1 MHLIEWYHIVALLPA
16 CLPACL
22 FSLRARYGIRGAC
35 SRQRSCHEKKLA
47 LDVVNGTS
55 PKNNTCT
62 VRRAKERQRESKT
75 HTHTHTHHAHQ
86 QHPPLMNI
94 STSTFSTKR
103 RGLKKVEDEENAATL
118 HLGEEFQLKQINH
131 QGIEEELIA
140 LNLSEARLVIKEAL
154 HQRKKLFKNWNNN
167 NGRSESLEDDDD
179 DDQDI
184 HTQTQE
190 KELQSIDKLLETTT
204 GGNNQALKQTMV
216 YLTNFSRFRDQETVT
231 AVTQLLQSTNLHPFE
246 IAQMGSLACE
256 DADEAK
262 TLIPSLN
269 NKISDEDLERILK
282 ELSNLET
289 LY

>member
-1 MHLIEWYHIVALLPA
+1 MHLIEWYHTVALLLL
-16 CLPACL
+16 LPASSRCVRDME
-22 FSLRARYGIRGAC
+22 FVARVLASGLVM
-35 SRQRSCHEKKLA
+35 KK
-47 LDVVNGTS
+47 TS
-55 PKNNTCT
+55 SG
-62 VRRAKERQRESKT
+62 RRWWNIAKEQHLHRKESKRKT
-75 HTHTHTHHAHQ
+75 ERKQDTHTHHAHQ
-86 QHPPLMNI
+86 QHPPPMNI

>member
-1 MHLIEWYHIVALLPA
+1 
-16 CLPACL
+16 
-22 FSLRARYGIRGAC
+22 
-35 SRQRSCHEKKLA
+35 
-47 LDVVNGTS
+47 
-55 PKNNTCT
+55 
-62 VRRAKERQRESKT
+62 
-75 HTHTHTHHAHQ
+75 
-86 QHPPLMNI
+86 MNI

-103 RGLKKVEDEENAATL
+103 RGLKKIEEEENAATL
-118 HLGEEFQLKQINH
+118 QLGEEFQLRQVNH
-131 QGIEEELIA
+131 QGQEEELIA

-154 HQRKKLFKNWNNN
+154 EERRRLFKHWARK
-167 NGRSESLEDDDD
+167 GDGIEADDEMEEDV
-179 DDQDI
+179 

-190 KELQSIDKLLETTT
+190 RELQHIDKLLETTT

-246 IAQMGSLACE
+246 IAQLGSLSCE

-262 TLIPSLN
+262 TLIPSLS